1 MITRI
6 YVEKKENFNVESKN
20 LLKEIKE
27 NIHINLD
34 GIRIINTY
42 DIQNLGL
49 EVKDEIVK
57 TILSEPNVDSV
68 SENINMDINKSFR
81 IKLVT
86 GQFDQRA
93 NSAIECAQIVTL
105 KKFNIESSKIYELQ
119 GEITENE
126 IKKIKKYLIN
136 PVENEEVKLEKTEK
150 FDDFNLEISDV
161 VVIDGFIKFSEK
173 EMEVFLN
180 NNGFAMDIEDIKYIQ
195 KYFIDELRNPTITEL
210 KVLDTYWSD
219 HCRHTTFLTKLED
232 IEFENNDYIKDT
244 YNRYLDIR
252 KEIGRDKDK
261 DKDITLMDLAII
273 MMKYQVE
280 MGNLDNL
287 DVSDEV
293 NACTINVSVD
303 VDGKDEDYLIMFK
316 NETHNHP
323 TEIEPFGGASTCLG
337 GAIRDPLSGR
347 AYVYQGMRVTGA
359 GDPRK
364 AIEKTIEGKLP
375 QRIITKKA
383 AQGFSSYGNQ
393 IGLATGLVDEIY
405 NDGFIA
411 KRMEVGAVVGATPK
425 KDVNRIKPIDGD
437 LILLIGGK
445 TGRDGCGGATGS
457 SKKHSKESILLSGA
471 EVQKGN
477 APEERKLQRL
487 YKIPEFSRAIKK
499 SNDFGAGGVS
509 VAIGELAES
518 LTVNLDNIPKKYEG
532 LNGTELSISESQER
546 MAIVIDKSDL
556 EMIKKYCKIE
566 NVEATVVAEVTDS
579 GRFIMK
585 WRNKEI
591 FNISRKFIET
601 NGVMKT
607 SKIKVISPKN
617 NYFKYEK
624 IIDLKEKFESTLKDI
639 NVCSK
644 KGLSEMFDST
654 VGAGTVLMP
663 FGGKYMNTPIQS
675 MVAKVPVLKGQ
686 TNTCT
691 IMSYGYDSEIGKWS
705 PYHAGIYNVL
715 SSIAKIVSTGGDYK
729 DIRFSFQEYFE
740 SLGQNSEKW
749 AKPFAALLGTIKVQ
763 DEFNLA
769 AIGGKDSMSGTFN
782 EINVPPTLISFALA
796 QADFR
801 NIISPE
807 FKNNDSYVYQLKI
820 DMDNNFLPD
829 FDKLKKGYL
838 KITEMIKNKEIL
850 SSYAVSIGG
859 IAESISK
866 MAFGNRI
873 GFEFND
879 EIKNEEI
886 FSLQYGSIIFETNE
900 EINNDLF
907 NLIGK
912 TTNEYCIKKSDMI
925 IDLSE
930 IEKLWEEPLDEIF
943 PRFENEIGEMTEI
956 KYVEKEREY
965 SKVVIEKP
973 KVFIPVFPGTN
984 CEYDTKKAFEKVG
997 GEGKIVVF
1005 RNQSK
1010 EDIESSI
1017 NEMVKVINESQI
1029 IAIPGGFSAGDEP
1042 EGSGKFIASVFRN
1055 EKIKKA
1061 VENLLNERDGLI
1073 IGICNGFQALI
1084 KLGLLPYGDIRSLD
1098 EFSPTLTFNKI
1109 GRHISNIAG
1118 VKMVSN
1124 KSPWLKESN
1133 FDDVYNTPMSHGEG
1147 RFYAGEEVIKDLIE
1161 KGQIVTRYVDF
1172 NGDIALDGKFNFNGS
1187 IEAVEGLVSEN
1198 GRIFGKMG
1206 HVERINDDVLI
1217 NIYDKKDMKIFESG
1231 IKYFRHK

>member
-261 DKDITLMDLAII
+261 DITLMDLAII

-411 KRMEVGAVVGATPK
+411 KRMEVGAVVGATPR

>member
-1 MITRI
+1 
-6 YVEKKENFNVESKN
+6 VE
-20 LLKEIKE
+20 
-27 NIHINLD
+27 
-34 GIRIINTY
+34 
-42 DIQNLGL
+42 
-49 EVKDEIVK
+49 
-57 TILSEPNVDSV
+57 
-68 SENINMDINKSFR
+68 
-81 IKLVT
+81 
-86 GQFDQRA
+86 
-93 NSAIECAQIVTL
+93 
-105 KKFNIESSKIYELQ
+105 
-119 GEITENE
+119 
-126 IKKIKKYLIN
+126 
-136 PVENEEVKLEKTEK
+136 
-150 FDDFNLEISDV
+150 
-161 VVIDGFIKFSEK
+161 VIDGFTKFNEK
-173 EMEVFLN
+173 EMKFFLS

-195 KYFIDELRNPTITEL
+195 KYFVDESRNPTITEL

-232 IEFENNDYIKDT
+232 IEFENDNYIKDT
-244 YNRYLDIR
+244 YNRYIDIR
-252 KEIGRDKDK
+252 KEIGR

-280 MGNLDNL
+280 MGRLDNL
-287 DVSDEV
+287 DISDEV

-303 VDGKDEDYLIMFK
+303 VNGKDEDYLIMFK

-347 AYVYQGMRVTGA
+347 SYVYQGMRVTGA

-364 AIEKTIEGKLP
+364 AIENTIEGKLP
-375 QRIITKKA
+375 QKIITKKA

-425 KDVNRIKPIDGD
+425 KDVNRIKPADGD

-487 YKIPEFSRAIKK
+487 YRIPEFSKAIKK

-518 LTVNLDNIPKKYEG
+518 LTVNLDNVPKKYEG
-532 LNGTELSISESQER
+532 LNGTELAISESQER
-546 MAIVIDKSDL
+546 MAIVIDKNDL
-556 EMIKKYCKIE
+556 EMIKNHCKVE

-585 WRNKEI
+585 WRDKEI
-591 FNISRKFIET
+591 FNISREFIET

-607 SKIKVISPKN
+607 SKVKVVSPKN
-617 NYFKYEK
+617 NYFKNEK
-624 IIDLKEKFESTLKDI
+624 VIDLKEKFESTLKDI
-639 NVCSK
+639 NICSK
-644 KGLSEMFDST
+644 KGLTEMFDST
-654 VGAGTVLMP
+654 IGAGTVLMP

-675 MVAKVPVLKGQ
+675 MVAKVPVLDGE

-715 SSIAKIVSTGGDYK
+715 SSIAKIVSTGGNYK
-729 DIRFSFQEYFE
+729 DIRLSFQEYFE
-740 SLGQNSEKW
+740 TLGQIPEKW
-749 AKPFAALLGTIKVQ
+749 GKPFAALLGTIKVQ
-763 DEFNLA
+763 DEFSLA

-801 NIISPE
+801 NVISPE
-807 FKNNDSYVYQLKI
+807 FKNNDSYIYQLKI
-820 DMDNNFLPD
+820 DMDNEFLPN
-829 FDKLKKGYL
+829 FDKLKKGYSV
-838 KITEMIKNKEIL
+838 ITEMIKNKEIL
-850 SSYAVSIGG
+850 SSYAVSVGG

-879 EIKNEEI
+879 EITNEEI
-886 FSLQYGSIIFETNE
+886 FALQYGSIIFETSK

-912 TTNEYCIKKSDMI
+912 TIKEYYIKKSDVI
-925 IDLSE
+925 IDLNE

-943 PRFENEIGEMTEI
+943 PRFEDESVKITEI
-956 KYVEKEREY
+956 KYVEEERKY
-965 SKVVIEKP
+965 SKKIIDKP

-984 CEYDTKKAFEKVG
+984 CEFDTKRAFEKVG
-997 GEGKIVVF
+997 GEGNIVVF

-1017 NEMVKVINESQI
+1017 DEMVKVINESQI

-1124 KSPWLKESN
+1124 KSPWLKEAN
-1133 FDDVYNTPMSHGEG
+1133 FDDIYNTPMSHGEG
-1147 RFYAGEEVIKDLIE
+1147 RFYAGEEVIKDLIN

-1172 NGDIALDGKFNFNGS
+1172 NGDIASDGKFNFNGS
-1187 IEAVEGLVSEN
+1187 VEAIEGLVSEN

-1206 HVERINDDVLI
+1206 HVERINDNVLI

-1231 IKYFRHK
+1231 IKYFTHK